1 MILYFSGTGNCEYVA
16 RNIAHL
22 NDDQVLD
29 MADYIKRGESMN
41 LNSEKPYVVVAPVYI
56 STLPVVVL
64 ELLEKSKFEG
74 NKNIY
79 FIMTCAGS
87 GISGAAAFAK
97 PLIEKLGMIYRGV
110 EHLSMPQNY
119 LMFFTVK
126 EKAENEIKFND
137 AISKVS
143 ALAEKIRNNMD
154 FDMTKVGLMHKLSI
168 KPVIWIFDA
177 FCIKPKKFYA
187 TDDCINCG
195 ICAKACPL
203 GNIEMVQGKPKW
215 GKDCCHCS
223 ACINRCPKKA
233 IEYGNK
239 TQGKLR
245 YVAPRFKPT
254 NIEK

>member
-1 MILYFSGTGNCEYVA
+1 MILYFSGTGNSEYVA

-29 MADYIKRGESMN
+29 MADYIKRNEAMN

-64 ELLEKSKFEG
+64 DLLEKSKLEG

-87 GISGAAAFAK
+87 GISGAAAFVK
-97 PLIEKLGMIYRGV
+97 PLAEKMGLIYRGV

-126 EKAENEIKFND
+126 EKPENDVKFNE
-137 AISKVS
+137 AIAKVAS
-143 ALAEKIRNNMD
+143 LAEKIRNDLD

-168 KPVIWIFDA
+168 KPVIWIFDVL
-177 FCIKPKKFYA
+177 CIKPKKFYA
-187 TDDCINCG
+187 TDECIGCG
-195 ICAKACPL
+195 ICAKVCPL
-203 GNIEMVQGKPKW
+203 GNIKMVDGKPKW

-233 IEYGNK
+233 IEYGKK
-239 TQGKLR
+239 TQGKNR
-245 YVAPRFKPT
+245 YVAPKFKPT
-254 NIEK
+254 SNE